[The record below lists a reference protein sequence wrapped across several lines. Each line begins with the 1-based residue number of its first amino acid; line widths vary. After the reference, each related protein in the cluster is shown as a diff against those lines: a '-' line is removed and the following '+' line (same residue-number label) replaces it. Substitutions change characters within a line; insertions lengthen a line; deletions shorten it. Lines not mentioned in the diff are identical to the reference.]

1 VTGKESFGIRSIDK
15 KRIVQL
21 CFNVFP
27 GVKTVLHKF
36 IEHSVGMEELNYL
49 FLIANNYKKV
59 SANGFEI
66 KCTIPL
72 FEDCNG
78 HTALDMALSDSV
90 GAKNLADSILI
101 GI

>member
-1 VTGKESFGIRSIDK
+1 
-15 KRIVQL
+15 
-21 CFNVFP
+21 
-27 GVKTVLHKF
+27 
-36 IEHSVGMEELNYL
+36 MEELNYL

-59 SANGFEI
+59 SSNGFEI